1 MDGRSRKSKKKAEKL
16 ASKQLNFK
24 QEEEQKDALGNTI
37 VKAPEEQKELNRS
50 DKKRLQ
56 KLRKDMMKR
65 GEDTYEI
72 DIQLGL
78 E

>member
-1 MDGRSRKSKKKAEKL
+1 
-16 ASKQLNFK
+16 LNFN
-24 QEEEQKDALGNTI
+24 QEEEKKDALGNTI
-37 VKAPEEQKELNRS
+37 VAAPEEQKELNRA

-56 KLRKDMMKR
+56 KLRKDMVKQ

>member
-1 MDGRSRKSKKKAEKL
+1 M
-16 ASKQLNFK
+16 NFN
-24 QEEEQKDALGNTI
+24 QEEEKKDALGNTI
-37 VKAPEEQKELNRS
+37 AAAPEEATELNRS

>member
-1 MDGRSRKSKKKAEKL
+1 M
-16 ASKQLNFK
+16 NFK
-24 QEEEQKDALGNTI
+24 QDEEKKDALGNTI
-37 VKAPEEQKELNRS
+37 VAAPEEPKELNRA

-56 KLRKDMMKR
+56 KMRKDMIKN